1 MIWLKIR
8 YNKRSSK
15 KLGWDP
21 SWLGEDA
28 FDNNLID
35 SIIQFQINHDLKPDG
50 LVGTNTYRRLC
61 LKNELSQSS
70 SLEGPNNIT
79 VNGKPES
86 IAWHKVKED
95 FLPSSCY
102 RKSRKERKPY
112 FIVTHWDVCTSAA
125 SCKRVLEK
133 RNISTHFVIDNDG
146 TIVQLVDP
154 NNIAW
159 HAKGANN
166 HSIGIDISNAY
177 YPKYASA
184 YRKQG
189 LPPRPILNDSVVH
202 GRKLRSH
209 LGYYPVQ
216 LQAYSALITF
226 LCKQYNIPFDYPKN
240 EDGSLCTG
248 VYNPAVKNKFKG
260 VINHYN
266 LTRNK
271 IDTAGLKLDEIIDNI
286 KKMES

>member
-1 MIWLKIR
+1 MNWFKIA

-21 SWLGEDA
+21 SWLDCID
-28 FDNNLID
+28 FDNDLVD
-35 SIIQFQINHDLKPDG
+35 AVIQFQLDHDLKPDG

-61 LKNELSQSS
+61 LKNEARQD
-70 SLEGPNNIT
+70 SLEGLSNLMID
-79 VNGKPES
+79 GKLKQ
-86 IAWHKVKED
+86 IAWHKVKKD
-95 FLPSSCY
+95 FLPSKCY
-102 RKSRKERKPY
+102 RTVRTQRKPHV
-112 FIVTHWDVCTSAA
+112 IVTHWDVCTSAD

-146 TIVQLVDP
+146 TIVQLVDT

-177 YPKYASA
+177 YPKYSNT
-184 YRKQG
+184 YRKKG

-202 GRKLRSH
+202 GRKLRDH
-209 LGYYPVQ
+209 LGYYPEQ
-216 LQAYSALITF
+216 LHAYSALLVF
-226 LCKQYNIPFDYPKN
+226 LCKEYDIPFDYPKN
-240 EDGSLCTG
+240 KDGTLCTG
-248 VYNPAVKNKFKG
+248 VYNPAVKNKFRG